1 MFSHIS
7 FIKILALTIY
17 TFTMINCLP
26 LSFFTIIN
34 HLSLSLFTFSV
45 EFVTRFCHFPKLH
58 YKLENTH
65 LLKVPAPLHL
75 AQLSGAAAA
84 PEGFCKLAHGLYPHA
99 LSPDAVSRKD
109 MSLQRRGTSQT
120 TYGKRRKELS
130 TFQCWK
136 HTVIHL
142 TLLAENQDDHSK
154 GGKQTCFSY

>member
-7 FIKILALTIY
+7 SIKILALTIY
-17 TFTMINCLP
+17 TFTIINCLS

-34 HLSLSLFTFSV
+34 HLSLPLFTFSV
-45 EFVTRFCHFPKLH
+45 EFVTHFCHFPKLD
-58 YKLENTH
+58 YKLDNTH
-65 LLKVPAPLHL
+65 LFKVTVPLQL

-84 PEGFCKLAHGLYPHA
+84 PEGFRKLVHGLSSRE
-99 LSPDAVSRKD
+99 LSPDAVTRKD
-109 MSLQRRGTSQT
+109 MSLQRRGTSQN

-136 HTVIHL
+136 HTMIHL
-142 TLLAENQDDHSK
+142 TLLAENQEDHSK